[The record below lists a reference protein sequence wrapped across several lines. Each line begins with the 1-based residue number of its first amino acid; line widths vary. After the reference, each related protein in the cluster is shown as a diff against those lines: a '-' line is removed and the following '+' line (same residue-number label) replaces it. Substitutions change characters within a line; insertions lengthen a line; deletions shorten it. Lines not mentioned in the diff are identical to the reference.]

1 MATNPINNFSI
12 QNEKNVTK
20 QDVIKEADEIY
31 NACKKRWGGRKQS
44 PNELDDLFEDM
55 RVKHKDFYMAYP
67 TVLRHMIQD
76 MQYNHRVFAKYMDKV
91 EKKPPTKDDE
101 RMDSYADYATMLFRH
116 YNKSHMNLT
125 TINLFRTDYRKRLQK
140 EHDDF
145 KNLVDKMQKEV
156 EQKEEQLDS
165 KKRDDLLEVFKGL
178 SSDLGPERIAEVE
191 NLVLAGVIK
200 TSALEDMVYDIKRMK
215 YGVATYEQIAQEKG
229 INTTEFKKRLEQ
241 VDTAAKT
248 EITMEEPANDNEREE
263 LKRKMVL
270 LCE

>member
-1 MATNPINNFSI
+1 MDANPINNFSI

-20 QDVIKEADEIY
+20 QDVIKEADTIY
-31 NACKKRWGGRKQS
+31 NYCKKRWGWSGQSGNRNQS
-44 PNELDDLFEDM
+44 PKELDDLFEEM

-76 MQYNHRVFAKYMDKV
+76 MQYNHGVFAKYMDKV
-91 EKKPPTKDDE
+91 EKKPPMNDNE
-101 RMDSYADYATMLFRH
+101 RMDSYTDYATMLFRF
-116 YNKSHMNLT
+116 YNKSHLNLT

-178 SSDLGPERIAEVE
+178 SEDLGPERIAEVE
-191 NLVLAGVIK
+191 NLVRAGIIK

-215 YGVATYEQIAQEKG
+215 YKVATYEEIKKEKG
-229 INTTEFKKRLEQ
+229 INTAEFKQRLEQ
-241 VDTAAKT
+241 VDKELENST
-248 EITMEEPANDNEREE
+248 EREE

-270 LCE
+270 LE